1 PPPVAPPPPPVPPPP
16 PSPAR
21 PPTAAAA
28 AAARVAPSMAV
39 AASTSTILTSP
50 GGTDSVPVP
59 STEPAVTD
67 AGVRPAP
74 TNLRATALLSGARD
88 LSLQMAGAQP
98 TEAQRREE
106 IRAIALAPIV
116 AGLHANDHIDVAG
129 TARAGR
135 VLSTR
140 VAEEIAS
147 RISVPRLTPEVERA
161 PSIAL
166 PRFNP
171 SESSNERAAASE
183 LDAVHANSFTSIG
196 FGPGTPQCSSYHA
209 LLVDLSITDGDGGR
223 PTIAL
228 LRGSGVASLD
238 RSVMEVAREIAVEA
252 SAPGSTR
259 WRFELANE
267 AGRCARFGGWR
278 PLAGGD
284 LRVRFRRLHG
294 R

>member
-1 PPPVAPPPPPVPPPP
+1 